1 MVPLYYDMCF
11 SREYS
16 FRLYVTDT
24 KNPVNL
30 KVLTVNLVPG
40 LFKQGSRFQI
50 FLFVEQNSMDSS

>member
-1 MVPLYYDMCF
+1 MVPSYYDMCF
-11 SREYS
+11 SRVYS
-16 FRLYVTDT
+16 FKLYVTDI